1 MLTTSGNNHESFRE
15 QPSQAFISTQP
26 FASEFYSYVVSRDSN
41 LVSRGTFALVLS
53 SDPKGQMPKA
63 RILHATGKKL
73 IPKVNPMDFFP
84 SGTGVS
90 ARTLS
95 APTLLTGVYDPVTG
109 LKGFIDLASPSFVKY
124 DTNSPASFDLG
135 LNGATPA
142 SSGVYVPGSLGGA
155 GASVNYY
162 SSQAENLVIGSAT
175 AGYGMSV
182 APSSTEGFTLAR
194 SSITTLS
201 GSASVAGSVV
211 ALVAAGTAISTAGA
225 SGSAA
230 GVDTAIAAY
239 TAPNASTVAANTIQN
254 TNFPLVS
261 ATLNP
266 SSITSASTEW
276 AAYTAGVAA
285 VTSAIATYNGAKTAG
300 NLTAINT
307 AVAAVQALWNTYYN
321 IAIATLAVAATATQ
335 GSPLTFT
342 KSGANYVTTL
352 DVGNTKSGMAILPGT
367 QTLYNGGVNF
377 NYTRT
382 LTGDSIVT
390 AAAAT
395 AGVSLI
401 TPNMTSLGFFIV
413 SPNISSSSILMIS
426 DNSTTPGTLFTI
438 TPYNG
443 GALIKSSVATTATK
457 VSWTILN

>member
-26 FASEFYSYVVSRDSN
+26 FASEFYSYIVSRDSN
-41 LVSRGTFALVLS
+41 LVTRGTFALVLS

-73 IPKVNPMDFFP
+73 IPGVNPMDFFP

-162 SSQAENLVIGSAT
+162 SSQAENLVIGST
-175 AGYGMSV
+175 TVGYGMSV
-182 APSSTEGFTLAR
+182 APSSTVGFTLAR

-211 ALVAAGTAISTAGA
+211 ALVTAGTAISTAGA
-225 SGSAA
+225 AGSA

-239 TAPNASTVAANTIQN
+239 TAPNASTVAANTIQD

-276 AAYTAGVAA
+276 AAYTAGVAE
-285 VTSAIATYNGAKTAG
+285 VTRAITTYNGSKIAG
-300 NLTAINT
+300 NLTVINT

-367 QTLYNGGVNF
+367 QILYNGGVNF

-395 AGVSLI
+395 AGVSSI
-401 TPNMTSLGFFIV
+401 TPNMNTLGFFIV

-443 GALIKSSVATTATK
+443 AALIKSSVASTATK
-457 VSWTILN
+457 VSWSILN

>member
-1 MLTTSGNNHESFRE
+1 MLTTSGNNHETFRE

-41 LVSRGTFALVLS
+41 LVTRGTFALVLT
-53 SDPKGQMPKA
+53 SDPKDQMPKA

-90 ARTLS
+90 TRTLS
-95 APTLLTGVYDPVTG
+95 AATLLTGVYDPVSG
-109 LKGFIDLASPSFVKY
+109 LRGFIDLASPTFVKY

-135 LNGATPA
+135 LGGATPA

-182 APSSTEGFTLAR
+182 VPSSTAGFTLAR
-194 SSITTLS
+194 SSITTLN

-211 ALVAAGTAISTAGA
+211 ALVAAGNAISTAGA
-225 SGSAA
+225 ANSP

-239 TAPNASTVAANTIQN
+239 TTPNASTVAANSIQN

-261 ATLNP
+261 ATLHP

-276 AAYTAGVAA
+276 TAYTAGVGA
-285 VTSAIATYNGAKTAG
+285 VTSAIATYNGAKIAG
-300 NLTAINT
+300 NLTAINS
-307 AVAAVQALWNTYYN
+307 AVAAVQGLWNTYYN
-321 IAIATLAVAATATQ
+321 IAIATLAVAAAATQ

-342 KSGANYVTTL
+342 KSGATYVTTL
-352 DVGNTKSGMAILPGT
+352 DVGNTKSGMAILPGN
-367 QTLYNGGVNF
+367 QALYNGGVNF

-395 AGVSLI
+395 TGLSSI
-401 TPNMTSLGFFIV
+401 TPNMNTLGFFIV
-413 SPNISSSSILMIS
+413 NPNILPNSILMIS
-426 DNSTTPGTLFTI
+426 NNSGSPATTFSI

-443 GALIKSSVATTATK
+443 GALIKSSVPSTATM

>member
-26 FASEFYSYVVSRDSN
+26 FASEFYSYIVSRDSN
-41 LVSRGTFALVLS
+41 LVTRGTFALVLS

-73 IPKVNPMDFFP
+73 IPGVNPMDFFP

-95 APTLLTGVYDPVTG
+95 APTLLTSVYDPVTG

-162 SSQAENLVIGSAT
+162 SSQAENLVIGST
-175 AGYGMSV
+175 TVGYGMSV
-182 APSSTEGFTLAR
+182 APSSTVGFTLAR

-211 ALVAAGTAISTAGA
+211 ALVTAGTAISTAGA
-225 SGSAA
+225 AGSA

-239 TAPNASTVAANTIQN
+239 TAPNASTVAANTIQD

-276 AAYTAGVAA
+276 AAYTAGVAE
-285 VTSAIATYNGAKTAG
+285 VTRAITTYNGSKIAV

-367 QTLYNGGVNF
+367 QILYNGGVNF

-395 AGVSLI
+395 AGVSFI

-457 VSWTILN
+457 VSWTIVN

>member
-26 FASEFYSYVVSRDSN
+26 FASEFYSYIVSRDSN
-41 LVSRGTFALVLS
+41 LVTRGTFALVLS

-95 APTLLTGVYDPVTG
+95 APTLLTGVYDSVTG
-109 LKGFIDLASPSFVKY
+109 LRGFIDLASPSFVKY

-162 SSQAENLVIGSAT
+162 SSQAENLVTGSAT

-182 APSSTEGFTLAR
+182 APSSTAGFTLAR
-194 SSITTLS
+194 SSITTLN

-225 SGSAA
+225 AGSA

-239 TAPNASTVAANTIQN
+239 TTPNASTVAANTIQD

-285 VTSAIATYNGAKTAG
+285 VTSAITTYNGSKIAG
-300 NLTAINT
+300 NLTAINS

-342 KSGANYVTTL
+342 KSGSNYVTTL

-395 AGVSLI
+395 AGVSSI
-401 TPNMTSLGFFIV
+401 TPNINTRGFFIV

-426 DNSTTPGTLFTI
+426 DNSTTPATTFSI

-457 VSWTILN
+457 VSWSILN